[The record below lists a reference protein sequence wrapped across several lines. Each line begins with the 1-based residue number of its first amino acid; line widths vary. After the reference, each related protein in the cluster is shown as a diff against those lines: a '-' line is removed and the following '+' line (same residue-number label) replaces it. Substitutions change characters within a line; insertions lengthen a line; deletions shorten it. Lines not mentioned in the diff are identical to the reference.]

1 MLRVFTSFSGYDSQ
15 CLALRRLGIPFEL
28 VGWSEIDKYAIQAH
42 DVLFPEAKDRN
53 YGDISKI
60 DWAQVPDFDLFT
72 YSFPCGLA
80 GTKVKTSN
88 GYKNIEDVECGDFVL
103 THNNR
108 YREVIRT
115 MSRLC
120 PEYYNIN
127 AIGCKL
133 KLTAEHPLWVLRD
146 GKEQW
151 VKVKDLRKT
160 DKLSYCIP
168 QGDETLDISDEMLWL
183 MGRYVAD
190 GFINKHLY
198 NSVLFAICN
207 KKESEFLSNI
217 PYEIR
222 QKLHKFQKSCIEYRV
237 ADKELQ
243 NICKEFG
250 TGAKNKHIPEWLYSA
265 NRHQIECFL
274 NGYFSGDGHVRYR
287 SGAKVQMFTT
297 VSKDLF
303 LGIQLLLLKV
313 HNKVC
318 SLSIRHDNRK
328 ETFHD
333 SYNGQLCFSKSP
345 QQKMI
350 GQKLFVSIKK
360 IQKNESNVQVYN
372 MEVTE
377 DNSYTCD
384 NVNTHNCTDI
394 SNAGQQKGL
403 EKGSGTRSSLLWE
416 CEKAIR
422 AKKPKYLLMENVSAL
437 VSQKFLPYYEEWR
450 RLLVS
455 LGYESWSKVLNATD
469 YKVPQNRERIFM
481 VSILGGGSFYFPEPM
496 PLDRCLGD
504 VLEED
509 VDEKYFLSERM
520 VDFFIANTKI
530 NKERGNGFQFNPS
543 DGNGIEKAITTKS
556 GCRMDDNFIKVPLC
570 LNSKVN
576 GKQPSLENRVYS
588 AAAAATAVT
597 TGFHPAV
604 LTPRRNAY
612 GKAVRKDYESGIVK
626 EKRGNMT
633 DLVPREDGLSNTI
646 TTVQKDN
653 LLYIPQMCIGSAQK
667 NAYKGSVKEPSP
679 TITAACGMGGGQT
692 PMVLYKGHEYE
703 NGDGLYTNT
712 SENFTRKDLKGI
724 SRTIKAGMHDAGVCD
739 NYCIRK
745 LTPRECLRLMDM
757 DDSDIDKLIAAG
769 ISNTQLYKMAGNSIV
784 VNVLYHIFRKMFV
797 NKENENIQLTLF

>member
-1 MLRVFTSFSGYDSQ
+1 MGIKLSFMNKIRVFCAFSGYDSQ

-53 YGDISKI
+53 YGDISRI

-72 YSFPCGLA
+72 YSFP
-80 GTKVKTSN
+80 
-88 GYKNIEDVECGDFVL
+88 
-103 THNNR
+103 
-108 YREVIRT
+108 
-115 MSRLC
+115 
-120 PEYYNIN
+120 
-127 AIGCKL
+127 
-133 KLTAEHPLWVLRD
+133 
-146 GKEQW
+146 
-151 VKVKDLRKT
+151 
-160 DKLSYCIP
+160 
-168 QGDETLDISDEMLWL
+168 
-183 MGRYVAD
+183 
-190 GFINKHLY
+190 
-198 NSVLFAICN
+198 
-207 KKESEFLSNI
+207 
-217 PYEIR
+217 
-222 QKLHKFQKSCIEYRV
+222 
-237 ADKELQ
+237 
-243 NICKEFG
+243 
-250 TGAKNKHIPEWLYSA
+250 
-265 NRHQIECFL
+265 
-274 NGYFSGDGHVRYR
+274 
-287 SGAKVQMFTT
+287 
-297 VSKDLF
+297 
-303 LGIQLLLLKV
+303 
-313 HNKVC
+313 
-318 SLSIRHDNRK
+318 
-328 ETFHD
+328 
-333 SYNGQLCFSKSP
+333 
-345 QQKMI
+345 
-350 GQKLFVSIKK
+350 
-360 IQKNESNVQVYN
+360 
-372 MEVTE
+372 
-377 DNSYTCD
+377 
-384 NVNTHNCTDI
+384 CTDI

-469 YKVPQNRERIFM
+469 YGVPQNRERIFM

-509 VDEKYFLSERM
+509 VDEKYFLSDKM
-520 VDFFIANTKI
+520 VKYVFSSSSGGIKASGIVSENEICNTI
-530 NKERGNGFQFNPS
+530 PARYFAMGRTNP
-543 DGNGIEKAITTKS
+543 
-556 GCRMDDNFIKVPLC
+556 FLKVPIC
-570 LNSKVN
+570 LNSNVN
-576 GKQPSLENRVYS
+576 GKQPSLTDRVYS
-588 AAAAATAVT
+588 AAAATAVT

-612 GKAVRKDYESGIVK
+612 GKTIRKDYESGIVK

-653 LLYIPQMCIGSAQK
+653 LLYIPWMCIGSAQK

-692 PMVLYKGHEYE
+692 PMVVYKNHEYE
-703 NGDGLYTNT
+703 NGDGLYIND
-712 SENFTRKDLKGI
+712 SKNFMKGGFKGI
-724 SRTIKAGMHDAGVCD
+724 SRTIKASKHDAGVCD

-757 DDSDIDKLIAAG
+757 DDSDIDKLMAAG

>member
-1 MLRVFTSFSGYDSQ
+1 MRYSENIKTTEMLRVFTSFSGYDSQ

-72 YSFPCGLA
+72 YSFP
-80 GTKVKTSN
+80 
-88 GYKNIEDVECGDFVL
+88 
-103 THNNR
+103 
-108 YREVIRT
+108 
-115 MSRLC
+115 
-120 PEYYNIN
+120 
-127 AIGCKL
+127 
-133 KLTAEHPLWVLRD
+133 
-146 GKEQW
+146 
-151 VKVKDLRKT
+151 
-160 DKLSYCIP
+160 
-168 QGDETLDISDEMLWL
+168 
-183 MGRYVAD
+183 
-190 GFINKHLY
+190 
-198 NSVLFAICN
+198 
-207 KKESEFLSNI
+207 
-217 PYEIR
+217 
-222 QKLHKFQKSCIEYRV
+222 
-237 ADKELQ
+237 
-243 NICKEFG
+243 
-250 TGAKNKHIPEWLYSA
+250 
-265 NRHQIECFL
+265 
-274 NGYFSGDGHVRYR
+274 
-287 SGAKVQMFTT
+287 
-297 VSKDLF
+297 
-303 LGIQLLLLKV
+303 
-313 HNKVC
+313 
-318 SLSIRHDNRK
+318 
-328 ETFHD
+328 
-333 SYNGQLCFSKSP
+333 
-345 QQKMI
+345 
-350 GQKLFVSIKK
+350 
-360 IQKNESNVQVYN
+360 
-372 MEVTE
+372 
-377 DNSYTCD
+377 
-384 NVNTHNCTDI
+384 CTDI

-469 YKVPQNRERIFM
+469 YGVPQNRERIFM

-496 PLDRCLGD
+496 PLNRCLGD
-504 VLEED
+504 VLEDE
-509 VDEKYFLSERM
+509 VDEKYFLSDRMLTFLTSHNEER
-520 VDFFIANTKI
+520 IKKGHGANFSVNNITDVAKT
-530 NKERGNGFQFNPS
+530 
-543 DGNGIEKAITTKS
+543 ITTKLD
-556 GCRMDDNFIKVPLC
+556 CRPESNYIKQPIC

-576 GKQPSLENRVYS
+576 GKQPSLTDRVYS

-612 GKAVRKDYESGIVK
+612 GKTIRKDYESGIVK

-653 LLYIPQMCIGSAQK
+653 LLYIPRMCIGSAQK

-692 PMVLYKGHEYE
+692 PMVLMVAEKLQRIAEKSRGEEIGVTIDADGNLRPHRMDKAKSGVSEYQTE
-703 NGDGLYTNT
+703 KDT
-712 SENFTRKDLKGI
+712 SVASTLI
-724 SRTIKAGMHDAGVCD
+724 SARPNNVYGESTD
-739 NYCIRK
+739 YRIRK
-745 LTPRECLRLMDM
+745 LTPRECLRLMDA
-757 DDSDIDKLIAAG
+757 DDSDIDKLMAAG